1 MDEQIVGVIGLGNMG
16 GTLARHLLE
25 AGVVVVGAD
34 IDTSRLDAFA
44 ASGGTPLTSPAEV
57 VARADCIIVCLPS
70 ASALDAVVSGS
81 GGLIDGARPG
91 VVIAETSTLPLTV
104 KMAAQE
110 RIDASGMTL
119 LDCTISGTGG
129 QAQTKDI
136 IYYAS
141 GPQQAYEQMESVLL
155 MTGRVRHVGAFGNG
169 SKMKYVA
176 NLLVSVH
183 TAAAAEAL
191 NLATNLGLDRSEVL
205 ELLLAGAGT
214 SRMLDV
220 RGPMMVAREFPGDS
234 ATLTLLAKDV
244 TIIQEVARTQGVPTP
259 LLSQVAWIFTAGASM
274 GHGDEDPAVIV
285 EVLDSLSPSAVRS

>member
-129 QAQTKDI
+129 QAQTKDT

-141 GPQQAYEQMESVLL
+141 GPQQV
-155 MTGRVRHVGAFGNG
+155 VC
-169 SKMKYVA
+169 
-176 NLLVSVH
+176 
-183 TAAAAEAL
+183 
-191 NLATNLGLDRSEVL
+191 
-205 ELLLAGAGT
+205 
-214 SRMLDV
+214 
-220 RGPMMVAREFPGDS
+220 PGF
-234 ATLTLLAKDV
+234 
-244 TIIQEVARTQGVPTP
+244 R
-259 LLSQVAWIFTAGASM
+259 
-274 GHGDEDPAVIV
+274 
-285 EVLDSLSPSAVRS
+285 